1 MISPGLFIPPADNP
15 CAMLQPQPDPAA
27 LFSKASPEFLACLA
41 AGVEM
46 RSRLEGSTFIIE
58 TVPKCAIADLGD
70 GRKKV
75 FIKYEQPAG
84 SAPA

>member
-1 MISPGLFIPPADNP
+1 MISPGLFIPPSLHIFKAPEPPADFIFRN
-15 CAMLQPQPDPAA
+15 
-27 LFSKASPEFLACLA
+27 ASSDFLTCLA

-46 RSRLEGSTFIIE
+46 RSRLEGDQFIIE

-75 FIKYEQPAG
+75 FVKYEQP
-84 SAPA
+84 SR